1 MTCPVKSAPPSR
13 IPGIKQGEDEGNA
26 VLRLCPSILLGAV
39 SLLIKAIESEPLAW
53 ETPEGW
59 KIMRKGDHSVVE
71 DVVWGETMFSDKY
84 GFAVLKNLQ
93 SIQAEQICRTPE
105 ELKAVR
111 DSYEKRM
118 KEAKK

>member
-1 MTCPVKSAPPSR
+1 M
-13 IPGIKQGEDEGNA
+13 
-26 VLRLCPSILLGAV
+26 

-93 SIQAEQICRTPE
+93 AIQAEQICRTPE